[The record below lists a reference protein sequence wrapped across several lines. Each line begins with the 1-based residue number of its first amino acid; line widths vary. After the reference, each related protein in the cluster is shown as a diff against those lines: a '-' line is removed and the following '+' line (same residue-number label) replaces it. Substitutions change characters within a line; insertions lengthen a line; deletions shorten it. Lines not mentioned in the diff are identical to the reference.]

1 MARSPA
7 TLHEAVRVLAAAA
20 TGWVVLVAV
29 LFRLVA
35 PAPVAR
41 GRSARAP
48 SCHRPLSAAVWLG
61 APRVYAEVDRRARA
75 LAPEDRASVARAILE
90 EAERAG
96 LAPLLVLAVIH
107 VESRYDPRALSPVG
121 AMGLMQVMGPTLRAE
136 VAERVDPFDPVANVR
151 AGVRYLGRMVDT
163 FSDVQLALVAY
174 NAGPGRVRHHLEA
187 GGVPARLLAY
197 PHDVL
202 REAVRLWPATE
213 VPAPIPD
220 RPAVRVAL
228 AAAHARRA
236 VAADG
241 ASPAVVRGH
250 GPDQP
255 PLRAACVPLEVGLPM
270 TRGRERQPAAR
281 TMRA

>member
-7 TLHEAVRVLAAAA
+7 TLHEAVKVLAAAA

-29 LFRLVA
+29 LFRLFAPTPVA
-35 PAPVAR
+35 P

-107 VESRYDPRALSPVG
+107 VESRYDPHAVSPVG
-121 AMGLMQVMGPTLRAE
+121 AVGLMQVMGPTFRAE
-136 VAERVDPFDPVANVR
+136 VAGRVDPFDPVANVR
-151 AGVRYLGRMVDT
+151 AGVRYLGRLIDT
-163 FSDVQLALVAY
+163 FSNVELALVAY
-174 NAGPGRVRHHLEA
+174 NAGPGRLRHHLEA
-187 GGVPARLLAY
+187 GGVPARLMAY

-213 VPAPIPD
+213 VPVPIAH
-220 RPAVRVAL
+220 RPAVRVAF

-236 VAADG
+236 VAADD
-241 ASPAVVRGH
+241 ALPAIARGRGLDH
-250 GPDQP
+250 A
-255 PLRAACVPLEVGLPM
+255 PLREACIRLEVGLPM
-270 TRGRERQPAAR
+270 TRGRERQTAAR
-281 TMRA
+281 TVRA